1 MNEFIERI
9 ITKAPSLLGGLSDYV
24 KDFDS
29 FLKSNLGSLPP
40 AIIYFAVLMI
50 IVLSVVYLTRMA
62 LKLAFFVILP
72 TIGSAIAVTYVF
84 PSLDPARVLP
94 GAAIVFV
101 AIFIFKH

>member
-1 MNEFIERI
+1 MHEVIERL
-9 ITKAPSLLGGLSDYV
+9 ITKAPSILGDLSHHA

-29 FLKSNLGSLPP
+29 FLKSNLGSVPP
-40 AIIYFAVLMI
+40 AIVYFAVLMI
-50 IVLSVVYLTRMA
+50 AVIGLIYLTKMA

-72 TIGSAIAVTYVF
+72 TIGSAVAVTYAF
-84 PSLDPARVLP
+84 PSLDPAKVLP